1 MRKKHLVLAA
11 VAVYAAA
18 GYFATPK
25 IRHSWWY
32 LQENVNRRF
41 STFCSLSAVSCVFP
55 WCIPAGVEAYR
66 NISGRGAPSR
76 IDPGLFSLALGAE
89 GQMEHVDA
97 RVMTMSGFK
106 GRLEDFARRH
116 GGCRV
121 WCFGRFDYC
130 LTPAVNVDFGQLLEL
145 FSGED
150 SFKRFASARIYSPAA
165 LFSCYVGDYASLA
178 PALADIPSHGRILAA
193 LTSPR
198 VLFRPECDGALAS
211 VRVARFTPF
220 DVKFPRWIER
230 GTADAKMFL
239 DFEDGYETAQEV
251 RREALLGFD
260 FADRGMPTNAI
271 ACWARA
277 AKSNPRDPLLIE
289 LADALDREARA
300 YLNLGNVNGALQCY
314 ENRIRIFPGDA
325 AAVHNFGICLKR
337 AGHRSLADQV
347 LATAARL
354 GGAGGEDNTP
364 SRYLK

>member
-1 MRKKHLVLAA
+1 MRKRHLVFAALAA
-11 VAVYAAA
+11 YAAA

-41 STFCSLSAVSCVFP
+41 STFCALSAVSCAFP
-55 WCIPAGVEAYR
+55 WCIPAGMEAYR
-66 NISGRGAPSR
+66 NISSRGAPSR
-76 IDPGLFSLALGAE
+76 IDPKLFALALGAE

-97 RVMTMSGFK
+97 RVMTISGFK
-106 GRLEDFARRH
+106 ARLEDFAKSH

-130 LTPAVNVDFGQLLEL
+130 LTPAINVDFGQLLSL
-145 FSGED
+145 FADED
-150 SFKRFASARIYSPAA
+150 AFGRFASARIYSPAA
-165 LFSCYVGDYASLA
+165 LFSCYVGDYSSIA
-178 PALADIPSHGRILAA
+178 PALVDVPAHGRLMSAI
-193 LTSPR
+193 TSPR
-198 VLFRPECDGALAS
+198 VLFRPEGEGALAP

-230 GTADAKMFL
+230 GAADAKMFL
-239 DFEDGYETAQEV
+239 DFEDGYETAQEA
-251 RREALLGFD
+251 RREALIGFD

-277 AKSNPRDPLLIE
+277 AKANPRDPLLLE
-289 LADALDREARA
+289 LADALDSEARA
-300 YLNLGNVNGALQCY
+300 HLNLGNVNGALHCY
-314 ENRIRIFPGDA
+314 ENRILIFPGDA

-337 AGHRSLADQV
+337 AGHRRLAEQV
-347 LATAARL
+347 LATAERSETRR
-354 GGAGGEDNTP
+354 GEDNTP